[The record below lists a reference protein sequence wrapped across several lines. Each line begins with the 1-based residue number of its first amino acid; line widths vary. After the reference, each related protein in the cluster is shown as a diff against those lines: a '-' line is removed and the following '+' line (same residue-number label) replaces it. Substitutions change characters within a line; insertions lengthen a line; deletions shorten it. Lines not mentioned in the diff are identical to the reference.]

1 MEVSLPVAII
11 FTIFIIALII
21 FGKVRRVQRIRRHA
35 PTGDD
40 IKERLSEISDKVSDE
55 IGDTMGA
62 AASSQ
67 QSDEDPEDLLAP
79 SENKKK

>member
-21 FGKVRRVQRIRRHA
+21 FGKVRRVMRYKRYA
-35 PTGDD
+35 PTVED
-40 IKERLSEISDKVSDE
+40 INERFSEVSAKVSDE
-55 IGDTMGA
+55 IGDLAGG

-67 QSDEDPEDLLAP
+67 QSDRDPEDLLAP
-79 SENKKK
+79 SENEKK